1 MNRNT
6 ESHFS
11 LLPRVDISRSRFD
24 RSSSVKTTF
33 NTGDIVPF
41 FLEEVLPG
49 DTFNVKTSKVV
60 RMQTL
65 LTPLM
70 DNLYLDTYYFFV
82 PNRLVWQHWKEFCGE
97 NTESAWIPETEYAM
111 PQITSPAD
119 TGWEVGTIADYF
131 GIPTGVA
138 NLSVSA
144 LPFRAYALI
153 MNEWF
158 RDENLQDPLVV
169 PVDDATV
176 AGVNSS
182 TFVTDVAKGG
192 KPYKA
197 AKYHDYFTSALPAPQ
212 KGPDVSIP
220 VSLGSE
226 LPVYGT
232 GDPLYLTD
240 GNFTYPF
247 LSVGQSLGGLSY
259 TGTAIANSGATGS
272 KVGDI
277 YANGNGF
284 YSEPNSGGGSN
295 NWKGK
300 VMGVPTKEKMDSLA
314 VPGLVGSG
322 LVAVYDGAVSVATI
336 NQLRLAFQIQKFY
349 ERQARGGSRYTEVVR
364 SFFGVTSPDARL
376 QRPEYLGGNR
386 VPININ
392 QVIQQSGTESA
403 TTPQGTVVGMSQTT
417 DSNSDFTKSFTEHGF
432 IIGVMVA
439 RYDHT
444 YQQGLDR
451 LWSRKDKFDF
461 YWPVFANIGE
471 QAIKN
476 KELYAQGTAEDDE
489 VFGYQEA
496 WAEYRY
502 KPNRVT
508 GEMRSSYA
516 QSLDVWHLAD
526 DYSKLPSLS
535 AEWIQE
541 DASTVNRV
549 LAASD
554 NLAAQFFADIYV
566 KNLCTRPMPMYSI
579 PGLIDHH

>member
-176 AGVNSS
+176 AGVNSA

-197 AKYHDYFTSALPAPQ
+197 AKYHDYFTSALPTPQ

-220 VSLGSE
+220 VSLGSK

-247 LSVGQSLGGLSY
+247 LSVGQSLGSVSM

-277 YANGNGF
+277 YANGNAF
-284 YSEPNSGGGSN
+284 YSEANSGGGSA

-314 VPGLVGSG
+314 VPGVVGSG

-417 DSNSDFTKSFTEHGF
+417 DTNSDFTKSFTEHGF

-541 DASTVNRV
+541 DTSTVNRV
-549 LAASD
+549 LAVSD
-554 NLAAQFFADIYV
+554 NLSAQFFADIYV